1 MALFLF
7 RGRQR
12 DPDAVDASK
21 RITDWTR
28 AALDLPEAA
37 TVSVSEIA
45 CGEPGGGGVETV
57 VLVMRPGHKTEA
69 VKVKMGLGLVTE
81 DALRTALA
89 EMQHKV
95 AE

>member
-28 AALDLPEAA
+28 AILALPDAA

-45 CGEPGGGGVETV
+45 CGEPGCGGVETV
-57 VLVMRPGHKTEA
+57 VLVMRPGRKTEA

-81 DALRTALA
+81 ETLRTALA
-89 EMQHKV
+89 EMPQ
-95 AE
+95 